1 MTTTIDMKLE
11 VGIHVP
17 KCQMTRVQMTG
28 EGLFSIRRWVGNVA
42 QSKKL

>member
-1 MTTTIDMKLE
+1 MTTAIEMKLE

-28 EGLFSIRRWVGNVA
+28 EEYKVDGKCNSEQEA
-42 QSKKL
+42 PS